1 MEKTHLQSVRDF
13 DDACNQLVYLS
24 LSNNENSSLLTDL
37 SKFKKFELLM
47 MDLRR
52 TIENLGMENCDVP

>member
-1 MEKTHLQSVRDF
+1 MDKTHLQSVRDF
-13 DDACNQLVYLS
+13 DDARNQLVYLL
-24 LSNNENSSLLTDL
+24 LSNNENSSLLIDL

-52 TIENLGMENCDVP
+52 AIENLGMEDCDVP